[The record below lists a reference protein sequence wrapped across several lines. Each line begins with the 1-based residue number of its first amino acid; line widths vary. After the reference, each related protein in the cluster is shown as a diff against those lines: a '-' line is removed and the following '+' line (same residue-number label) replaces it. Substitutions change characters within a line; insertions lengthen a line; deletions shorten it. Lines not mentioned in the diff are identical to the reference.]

1 MKNVSRY
8 ITIAVSL
15 LIAGFLIYTFSDIVM
30 WFVIA
35 WILSMLGQP
44 LMRFFQKYLRIGK
57 FSVGKTGSAL
67 LTLLCFFI
75 VILGVVSLFI
85 PLVVQEA
92 EALAKIDYEG
102 MGKSLEGPV
111 NQAKEWLAKRG
122 ITVDERSPE
131 QMVRDTLVNVLN
143 LGNIT
148 DFFGSSIAAVS
159 NLLIAFFAIIFI
171 TFFFLQEQGM
181 FVNFVSSLV
190 PAQYE
195 KQTCEVIED
204 ISKMLTRY
212 FGGVALQ
219 IFLIA
224 VYVSIL
230 LSILGIKNAVLIG
243 FFAALMNLIP
253 YLGPTLGGALGVF
266 IAVSTNLDADFYT
279 VLLPITIKVVLVFW
293 TVQLIDNYFLTPYI
307 FSTTVK
313 AHPLEIFIIIIMA
326 AKIGGV
332 MGMVLA
338 IPAYTVIRVIAR
350 EFLSRFK
357 IVQQFTKQL
366 DEVFDEEENKPK

>member
-67 LTLLCFFI
+67 LTLLCLFI

>member
-8 ITIAVSL
+8 ITIAISL

-44 LMRFFQKYLRIGK
+44 LMRFFQKHFRVGK

-67 LTLLCFFI
+67 LTLLCLFI

-131 QMVRDTLVNVLN
+131 QMVRDALVNVLN

-279 VLLPITIKVVLVFW
+279 VLLPITIKVILVFW

-338 IPAYTVIRVIAR
+338 IPVYTVIRVIAR

>member
-44 LMRFFQKYLRIGK
+44 LMRFFQKYFSIGK

-75 VILGVVSLFI
+75 VILGVVLLFI

-131 QMVRDTLVNVLN
+131 QMVRDVLINVLN

-159 NLLIAFFAIIFI
+159 NLLIAFFAVIFI

-181 FVNFVSSLV
+181 FVNFVTALV
-190 PAQYE
+190 PVQYE
-195 KQTCEVIED
+195 EQTREVIED

-266 IAVSTNLDADFYT
+266 IAVSINLDADFYT
-279 VLLPITIKVVLVFW
+279 VLLPITIKVILVFW

-338 IPAYTVIRVIAR
+338 IPVYTVIRVIAR

>member
-15 LIAGFLIYTFSDIVM
+15 LIAGFLIYTFSDIMM

-44 LMRFFQKYLRIGK
+44 LMRFFQKYFRVGR

-102 MGKSLEGPV
+102 VGRSLEGPV

-131 QMVRDTLVNVLN
+131 QMVRDALVNVLN

-181 FVNFVSSLV
+181 FVNFVTALV

-195 KQTCEVIED
+195 EQTREVIED

-212 FGGVALQ
+212 FSGVALQ

-279 VLLPITIKVVLVFW
+279 VLLPITIKVILVFW

-307 FSTTVK
+307 FSNTVK

-338 IPAYTVIRVIAR
+338 IPVYTVIRVIAR

-366 DEVFDEEENKPK
+366 DEVFEEEENKPK